1 MANKYDYWHWQNHF
15 SLDVK
20 KLNKFIEKNFD
31 KFEESEKS
39 AVDSTHKR
47 QKNSTVK
54 IIYYK
59 KLKPLLHEVVDSC
72 VECARQKFG
81 YDVWYPRGNDGC
93 NLNIYSSDNQGKYE
107 WHVDAARTPH
117 VEIKLTILINL
128 SLKSYEG
135 GQLHLWHGNE
145 KCPTELDSP
154 GNVFMFKSAITHKVT
169 PVTKGERRTLTIFLL
184 GPAWR

>member
-1 MANKYDYWHWQNHF
+1 MALEYDYWYWKSFPQINI
-15 SLDVK
+15 K

-31 KFEESEKS
+31 KLEESEKA
-39 AVDSTHKR
+39 AVDNEKKIK
-47 QKNSTVK
+47 KNSTVK
-54 IIYYK
+54 IIYYE
-59 KLKPLLHEVVDSC
+59 KLKPLLHTVVDNC
-72 VECARQKFG
+72 VECARHKFG
-81 YDVWYPRGNDGC
+81 YDVWYPQGNDGC

-117 VEIKLTILINL
+117 AEIKLTILINL

-154 GNVFMFKSAITHKVT
+154 GNVVMFKSAITHKVT

>member
-1 MANKYDYWHWQNHF
+1 MALEYDYWYWKSFPQINI
-15 SLDVK
+15 K

-31 KFEESEKS
+31 KFEDSEKA
-39 AVDSTHKR
+39 AVDSEKKI

-54 IIYYK
+54 IIYYE
-59 KLKPLLHEVVDSC
+59 KLKPLLHTVVDSC
-72 VECARQKFG
+72 VECARHKFG